1 MRILCRWWRGC
12 YALEV
17 AVARRRCFIPSVVR
31 LPPAARG
38 EKIGVGSSVGRVDR
52 GWKQRGEV
60 REAVTVR
67 KEKTL
72 L

>member
-1 MRILCRWWRGC
+1 M
-12 YALEV
+12 
-17 AVARRRCFIPSVVR
+17 ARRRCFVPSVVR
-31 LPPAARG
+31 LPPAPRE